1 MLCKKLKVIEDS
13 HLAVSS
19 RQRTRGRFVAR
30 YCRRCQLLSAG
41 LVTEGLATRKSKNMG
56 RGNGPDPCNLELH
69 KEPGTRGGA
78 ADVTVIVLSRHLA
91 ANILSTYGV
100 EFNITIGLDIEIRPS
115 FATPAIDNQ
124 SNHFMVEAY

>member
-1 MLCKKLKVIEDS
+1 M
-13 HLAVSS
+13 A
-19 RQRTRGRFVAR
+19 QT
-30 YCRRCQLLSAG
+30 
-41 LVTEGLATRKSKNMG
+41 LVTWSSTK
-56 RGNGPDPCNLELH
+56 NLEL
-69 KEPGTRGGA
+69 PRGGA

-124 SNHFMVEAY
+124 FNRFMLES